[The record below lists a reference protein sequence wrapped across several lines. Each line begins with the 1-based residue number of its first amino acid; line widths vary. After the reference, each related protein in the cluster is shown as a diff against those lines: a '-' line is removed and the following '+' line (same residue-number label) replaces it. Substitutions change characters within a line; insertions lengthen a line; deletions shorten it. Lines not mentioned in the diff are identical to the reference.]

1 MAILAPSILSADL
14 LKLEEQIAMVEKNG
28 ADLIHVDVMDG
39 HFVPNMTFGP
49 AIVKALKKITR
60 LPLDVHLMVN
70 NPMQFVEW
78 FAAAGADYLTI
89 HQETC
94 WHLDRAVKRIKAL
107 NCKAGISINPATPVM
122 TVQHLLKEVDLVLV
136 MSVNPG
142 FGGQAFIP
150 YALEKIATLN
160 QWRSECNADFL
171 IEVDGGI
178 DVQTAKQALKA
189 GADVLVAGSSVFNN
203 GDIATACRALKSVI
217 TTSGEE
223 A

>member
-1 MAILAPSILSADL
+1 MAFLAPSILSADL

-49 AIVKALKKITR
+49 SMVKALKKITR
-60 LPLDVHLMVN
+60 LPLDVHLMVS

-89 HQETC
+89 HQEAC

-107 NCKAGISINPATPVM
+107 NCKAGISLNPATPVM

-150 YALEKIATLN
+150 YAVEKIATLN
-160 QWRSECNADFL
+160 QWRSEYKADFL

-178 DVQTAKQALKA
+178 DVRTAKQALKA

-203 GDIATACRALKSVI
+203 GDIARACRALKSVI
-217 TTSGEE
+217 STSGEE

>member
-1 MAILAPSILSADL
+1 MAFLAPSILSADL

-49 AIVKALKKITR
+49 SMVKALKKITR

-89 HQETC
+89 HQEAC
-94 WHLDRAVKRIKAL
+94 WHLDRAVKRIKTL
-107 NCKAGISINPATPVM
+107 NCKAGISLNPATPVM

-150 YALEKIATLN
+150 YAVEKIATLN
-160 QWRSECNADFL
+160 HWRSEYKADFL

-178 DVQTAKQALKA
+178 DVRTAKQALKA
-189 GADVLVAGSSVFNN
+189 GADVLVAGSSVFNT
-203 GDIATACRALKSVI
+203 GDIARACRALKSVI
-217 TTSGEE
+217 STSGEE